1 MTLRYRNHFPND
13 FSDEKIED
21 CVSKII
27 NDPNVLHVVINR
39 DNSWRSGKYVLDSE
53 CCGMKIR
60 VILEPS
66 DRGVLA
72 VYPID
77 QNDPLDASVPM
88 TQEQL
93 AQIEQEN
100 TAKAVPILPFR
111 KRMWSQLSE
120 GQ

>member
-1 MTLRYRNHFPND
+1 MALRYRNHFPND

-27 NDPNVLHVVINR
+27 NDPSVLHIVINR
-39 DNSWRSGKYVLDSE
+39 DNSWRCGKYVLDSE

-72 VYPID
+72 AYPLD
-77 QNDPLDASVPM
+77 QDDPLDAPVPM
-88 TQEQL
+88 TPKQL
-93 AQIEQEN
+93 DMIEQEN
-100 TAKAVPILPFR
+100 AAKSVPVPLPR
-111 KRMWSQLSE
+111 KRVWSQLS
-120 GQ
+120 